1 MVSRGT
7 NETSKG
13 KSAGSEDSSSAK
25 QAACLECRRSK
36 IRCVRS
42 PDAPTCKR
50 CANVGSECVVPEYH
64 VGRYKGVKNKRSGLD
79 KAIHQV
85 EEAVKKA
92 RKGDG
97 GLAEK
102 HAQALEKLLGNNTS
116 PNTQIT
122 SDLAEETSNDAEQD
136 IMHVE
141 VSSETTSEYVNLTR
155 NTTMPSFTP
164 TNEPSNTDEVTVN
177 NANNPLE
184 LLAIAS
190 SIPEQQ
196 PSGSPPTVHKTSP
209 SNLSA
214 IADEETINFF
224 SPIAS
229 KLDIGSDLDPIEL
242 GLATLEEAK
251 KLFE

>member
-1 MVSRGT
+1 MVSRDTDEASKGT
-7 NETSKG
+7 NAASQE
-13 KSAGSEDSSSAK
+13 SSGPK

-42 PDAPTCKR
+42 PDATTCKR

-102 HAQALEKLLGNNTS
+102 HAHALEKLLGKSNS
-116 PNTQIT
+116 PETQ
-122 SDLAEETSNDAEQD
+122 
-136 IMHVE
+136 
-141 VSSETTSEYVNLTR
+141 TTSEPTDEISSPTEQDTTHFDGLSEVHSNHVDLTR
-155 NTTMPSFTP
+155 STTMPSFSP
-164 TNEPSNTDEVTVN
+164 ADQPSNTDEVTVN

-190 SIPEQQ
+190 AIPDQQ
-196 PSGSPPTVHKTSP
+196 PSGSTPTVNKTSP
-209 SNLSA
+209 SNASV
-214 IADEETINFF
+214 IGDEETINFF
-224 SPIAS
+224 SPVAS
-229 KLDIGSDLDPIEL
+229 KLDIGPDLDPIDL
-242 GLATLEEAK
+242 GLATLTEAK